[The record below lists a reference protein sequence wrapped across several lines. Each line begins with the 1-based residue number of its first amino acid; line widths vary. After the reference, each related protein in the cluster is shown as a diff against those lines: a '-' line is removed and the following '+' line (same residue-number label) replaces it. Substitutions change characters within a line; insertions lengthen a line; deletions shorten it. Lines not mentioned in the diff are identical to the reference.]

1 MVDGMAAGS
10 IAFAADSFAV
20 MLVSGYTPDKGAH
33 TLRSDV
39 TGEVTGGGYTA
50 GGASVVVSVN
60 DAAVDRADIVLG
72 SATWPTST
80 ITATGGVYYAT
91 GSQALVAFIDFGGV
105 VSSLNGAFTLQAST
119 IQVHNPT

>member
-1 MVDGMAAGS
+1 MVDGMAAGN

-20 MLVSGYTPDKGAH
+20 MLVSGYVPDKGAH
-33 TLRSDV
+33 SHRSDV

-50 GGASVVVSVN
+50 GGASVVVNVN

-80 ITATGGVYYAT
+80 ITATGGVYYETAT
-91 GSQALVAFIDFGGV
+91 GVLVAFIDFGGSI
-105 VSSLNGAFTLQAST
+105 SSLNGAFTLQAST
-119 IQVHNPT
+119 IEIHNPT